1 MLVSFSNRNRLIDE
15 MNIKRETE
23 GADDQTQ
30 MLLFSKESVCHFYAV
45 LVNVKVFTNRIA
57 QRQRN
62 RQPIHVGL

>member
-45 LVNVKVFTNRIA
+45 LVNVVSLYKSNGSAAT
-57 QRQRN
+57 
-62 RQPIHVGL
+62 